1 MTRSSSFL
9 TLVPLLMLP
18 VAAGCGMRA
27 KAEPSATPAQP
38 AAAEAAVAVTT
49 APVVTESLPRTLTL
63 TGTLIANRESA
74 VAADVSGKV
83 AEVFVE
89 RGSRVRAGAP
99 LIQLD
104 RRQATLVDDEA
115 RSQAAAVEAQ
125 AALARSECARAEKL
139 FADGAINQAEFD
151 RSKAQCQ
158 ATAQSAQAAQARSQ
172 LAGKT
177 LTDLVVRAPF
187 AGVIA
192 DRFINPGEYVRP
204 DSRVAS
210 VVQLHPLRLELSVPE
225 HALAAFGV
233 GAEVAFTVAAWPGQ
247 TFTGKVRFGG
257 ATVRRATRDLLVEA
271 VVDNKDER
279 LRPGMFAV
287 AQVKLGE
294 QPTPVVPR
302 GALRTDERAGTD
314 RLYVVRQGKVE
325 ERLVHTGTIAG
336 DRVAIQSGVQ
346 PGEHVVL
353 APSPAVRDGV
363 RVR

>member
-1 MTRSSSFL
+1 MTRSF
-9 TLVPLLMLP
+9 TLLAFTPLLVLP
-18 VAAGCGMRA
+18 AVAGCGMRA
-27 KAEPSATPAQP
+27 RAEPQPAP
-38 AAAEAAVAVTT
+38 ARAAAAEPAVTVTT
-49 APVVTESLPRTLTL
+49 AAVVTESLPRTLTL

-104 RRQATLVDDEA
+104 RRQAALVDDEA
-115 RSQAAAVEAQ
+115 RAQAAAVEAQ
-125 AALARSECARAEKL
+125 AGLARSECARAEKL

-158 ATAQSAQAAQARSQ
+158 ATALSAQAAQARSQ

-187 AGVIA
+187 AGVVA

-225 HALAAFGV
+225 HALAAFRV
-233 GAEVAFTVAAWPGQ
+233 GADVAFTVAAWPGQ
-247 TFTGKVRFGG
+247 TFTGKIVFGG

-271 VVDNKDER
+271 LVDNKDER

-294 QPTPVVPR
+294 APTPVVPR
-302 GALRTDERAGTD
+302 SALRTDDRAGTD
-314 RLYVVRQGKVE
+314 RLYIVHQGKVE
-325 ERLVHTGTIAG
+325 ERLVHTGTTAG
-336 DRVAIQSGVQ
+336 DRVAIVSGVQ
-346 PGEHVVL
+346 TGEQVVL
-353 APSPAVRDGV
+353 SPTAAIRDGL